1 VTGNAGKTIFIAR
14 LLCYRFGLFYCKISG
29 KGGCA
34 LYEILKV
41 VNNNIVCSV
50 DEDGQEILLRGLG
63 IGFKKKVKDF
73 VDDHE
78 IEKIY
83 KISNP
88 STRNKLQELL
98 SDIPLE
104 YVETCTE
111 IIEYAK
117 ASLKR
122 QLNENIYLTLTDH
135 ISFAIERM
143 SNNQAYK
150 NALLTE
156 TKRFYPE
163 EYNIGIQALEI
174 IKKNLEVTLPIDEAG
189 FIALHIV
196 NAELDTQMSDMV
208 HITELIH
215 RVLDIIKSYYEI
227 EFDEESLYY
236 DRLVTHLKFFGQRLF
251 NNKVTRNEDVVF
263 LEMVKV
269 QYPRDYKCAN
279 LIRKYIEETYH
290 KEISE
295 EEMVFLTVHM
305 RRITNNS

>member
-1 VTGNAGKTIFIAR
+1 M
-14 LLCYRFGLFYCKISG
+14 
-29 KGGCA
+29 
-34 LYEILKV
+34 YEILKI

-73 VDDHE
+73 VDDNQ

-122 QLNENIYLTLTDH
+122 KLNENIYLTLTDH

-143 SNNQAYK
+143 RKNQEYK

-163 EYNIGIQALEI
+163 EYTIGVQALEI
-174 IKKNLEVTLPIDEAG
+174 IKEKLDVALPIDEAG
-189 FIALHIV
+189 LIALHIV
-196 NAELDTQMSDMV
+196 NAELDTKMSDMV
-208 HITELIH
+208 QITELIH
-215 RVLDIIKSYYEI
+215 RVLDIIKSYYKI
-227 EFDEESLYY
+227 EFDEDSLYY

-251 NNKVTRNEDVVF
+251 NNKVTRNEDAVF
-263 LEMVKV
+263 HEMVKV
-269 QYPRDYKCAN
+269 QYPRDYECAN

-305 RRITNNS
+305 RRITDNS

>member
-1 VTGNAGKTIFIAR
+1 MTI
-14 LLCYRFGLFYCKISG
+14 LGCYRFGLFYFGEKEG
-29 KGGCA
+29 NV

-73 VDDHE
+73 VDDSQ

-104 YVETCTE
+104 YVDTCTE

-117 ASLKR
+117 ASLNRK
-122 QLNENIYLTLTDH
+122 LNENIYLTLTDH

-143 SNNQAYK
+143 RKNQAYK

-174 IKKNLEVTLPIDEAG
+174 IKKKLDVTLPIDEAG

-196 NAELDTQMSDMV
+196 NAELDTKMSDMV

-227 EFDEESLYY
+227 EFDEDSLYY

-251 NNKVTRNEDVVF
+251 NNKVTRNEDAVF
-263 LEMVKV
+263 HEMVKV
-269 QYPRDYKCAN
+269 QYPRDYECAN
-279 LIRKYIEETYH
+279 LIRKYIEETYQ
-290 KEISE
+290 KQISE

>member
-1 VTGNAGKTIFIAR
+1 M
-14 LLCYRFGLFYCKISG
+14 
-29 KGGCA
+29 
-34 LYEILKV
+34 YEILKI

-73 VDDHE
+73 VDKSQ

-104 YVETCTE
+104 YLETCTE

-117 ASLKR
+117 DSLKR
-122 QLNENIYLTLTDH
+122 KLNENIYLTLTDH

-143 SNNQAYK
+143 RKDQAYK

-163 EYNIGIQALEI
+163 EYNIGVQALEI
-174 IKKNLEVTLPIDEAG
+174 IKKKLDVMLPIDEAG

-196 NAELDTQMSDMV
+196 NAELDTKMSDMV
-208 HITELIH
+208 RITELIH
-215 RVLDIIKSYYEI
+215 RVLDIIKSYYQV
-227 EFDEESLYY
+227 EFDEDSLYY

-251 NNKVTRNEDVVF
+251 NNKVTRNEDAVF
-263 LEMVKV
+263 HEMVKV
-269 QYPRDYKCAN
+269 QYPKDYECAN
-279 LIRKYIEETYH
+279 LIRKYIEETYQ

-295 EEMVFLTVHM
+295 EEMVFLTVHI

>member
-1 VTGNAGKTIFIAR
+1 M
-14 LLCYRFGLFYCKISG
+14 
-29 KGGCA
+29 
-34 LYEILKV
+34 YEILKV

-73 VDDHE
+73 VDE
-78 IEKIY
+78 NQIEKIY

-122 QLNENIYLTLTDH
+122 KLNENIYLTLTDH

-143 SNNQAYK
+143 RKNQEYK

-163 EYNIGIQALEI
+163 EYTIGVQALEI
-174 IKKNLEVTLPIDEAG
+174 IKKKLDVTLPIDEAG
-189 FIALHIV
+189 LIALHIV
-196 NAELDTQMSDMV
+196 NAELDTKMSDMV
-208 HITELIH
+208 QITELIH

-227 EFDEESLYY
+227 EFDEDSLYY

-251 NNKVTRNEDVVF
+251 NNKVTRNEDAVF
-263 LEMVKV
+263 HEMVKV
-269 QYPRDYKCAN
+269 QYPKDYECAN